1 MRRPTL
7 LIAVVVLAVVAGA
20 VWLLWG
26 GGKAKSTAQQAVSGP
41 YTVRFAADEPRIGG
55 NNFAVDVEGPAPDAV
70 TVAPVMAQMGHAF
83 APVPAVPAGDG
94 SHWSA
99 ANVGLPMAG
108 QWEITV
114 SLRGPGG
121 PAQVVFPLLVK

>member
-1 MRRPTL
+1 MKRPTL
-7 LIAVVVLAVVAGA
+7 LIAVVALLVAAGA
-20 VWLLWG
+20 TWLLWPSG
-26 GGKAKSTAQQAVSGP
+26 GAKASTQQAVSGP
-41 YTVRFAADEPRIGG
+41 YTVQFSADEPRIGG
-55 NNFAVDVEGPAPDAV
+55 NTFAVSVTGPAPDAV

-83 APVPAVPAGDG
+83 PAVPAAPDG
-94 SHWSA
+94 PGHFRA
-99 ANVGLPMAG
+99 TGVGLPMSG

>member
-7 LIAVVVLAVVAGA
+7 PIAVVVLIVAAGA
-20 VWLLWG
+20 GWLLWG
-26 GGKAKSTAQQAVSGP
+26 GGAAKPTAQQAVSDP

-55 NNFAVDVEGPAPDAV
+55 NTFTVEVDGPVPDTV

-83 APVPAVPAGDG
+83 APVPAAPDG
-94 SHWSA
+94 PGRFRA
-99 ANVGLPMAG
+99 TGVGLPMAG